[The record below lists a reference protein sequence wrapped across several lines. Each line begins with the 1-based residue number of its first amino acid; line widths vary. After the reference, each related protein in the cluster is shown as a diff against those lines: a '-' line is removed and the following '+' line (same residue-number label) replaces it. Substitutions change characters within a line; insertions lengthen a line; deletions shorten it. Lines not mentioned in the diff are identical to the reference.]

1 MLIIKSEFIFLVK
14 SLYAL
19 EMSWENLSIH

>member
-19 EMSWENLSIH
+19 ETSWENLSIQ